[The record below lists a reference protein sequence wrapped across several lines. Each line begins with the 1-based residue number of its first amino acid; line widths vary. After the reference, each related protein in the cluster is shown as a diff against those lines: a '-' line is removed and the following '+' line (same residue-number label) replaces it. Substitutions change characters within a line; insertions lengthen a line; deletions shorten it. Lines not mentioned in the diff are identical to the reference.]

1 MDLDPPRTAFIA
13 VHYQND
19 VITPEGA
26 FGAIFAEQATAA
38 GIVPTTKTLHTAAR
52 DAGAQIVYTRVA
64 FQPGY
69 GDLVGNF
76 PLLAMVGQQGCL
88 VDGTSAAAIVD
99 DLTPLDG
106 DIVVTHQRVSGF
118 VGSELDTVLRGRGI
132 DTVVIT
138 GVATNM
144 SVESTARSAGDLGY
158 RTIVVSD
165 ASSAATPEVH
175 QASLDSL
182 GMLGEVATSA
192 DVLAALK
199 TPVTA

>member
-1 MDLDPPRTAFIA
+1 MELDPRRTAFIA

-26 FGAIFAEQATAA
+26 FGPSFAEQATAA
-38 GIVPTTKTLHTAAR
+38 GIVPTTKTLHAAAR
-52 DAGAQIVYTRVA
+52 AAGAQVVYTRVA

-99 DLTPLDG
+99 ELTPLDG
-106 DIVVTHQRVSGF
+106 DTVVTHQRVSGF
-118 VGSELDTVLRGRGI
+118 VGSELDAVLRGRGV

-144 SVESTARSAGDLGY
+144 SVESTARSAG
-158 RTIVVSD
+158 
-165 ASSAATPEVH
+165 
-175 QASLDSL
+175 
-182 GMLGEVATSA
+182 TSA
-192 DVLAALK
+192 TARSSSPTRAAR
-199 TPVTA
+199 TRQRSTRRHWTACACSARLPPAPMFWRR